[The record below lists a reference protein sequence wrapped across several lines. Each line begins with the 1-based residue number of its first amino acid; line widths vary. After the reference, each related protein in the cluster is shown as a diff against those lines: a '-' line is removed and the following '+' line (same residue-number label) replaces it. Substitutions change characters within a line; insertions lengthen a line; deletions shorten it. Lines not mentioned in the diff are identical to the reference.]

1 MLNKT
6 NSRSSLGKNRLK
18 VGVRVTVVR
27 IAEALNPGKRIEGKL
42 MGLFEVRF
50 TEKAG
55 SIVSVLEVVTAA
67 RLSVL
72 ESVRALLFELRIQ
85 IVRVESV
92 VQETGLTERFH
103 IAEFD
108 GAPISRRRAA
118 AIRST
123 VRKTLR
129 ARNGSEAAA

>member
-1 MLNKT
+1 
-6 NSRSSLGKNRLK
+6 
-18 VGVRVTVVR
+18 
-27 IAEALNPGKRIEGKL
+27 

-67 RLSVL
+67 RQSVL
-72 ESVRALLFELRIQ
+72 ERVRALLFDLRVQ

-92 VQETGLTERFH
+92 VQEPGLVERFH

-108 GAPISRRRAA
+108 GAAISRRRAA
-118 AIRST
+118 AIRGT

-129 ARNGSEAAA
+129 ASSRAEAAA